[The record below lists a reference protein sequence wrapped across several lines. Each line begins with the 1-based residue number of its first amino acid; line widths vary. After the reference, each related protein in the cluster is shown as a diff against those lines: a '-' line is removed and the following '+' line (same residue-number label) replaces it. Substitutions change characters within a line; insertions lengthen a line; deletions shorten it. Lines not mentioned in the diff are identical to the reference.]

1 MTTTEHQILAEIATT
16 GQAVI
21 QLFKPREA
29 KAAETLRSHRIIHV
43 DAGNDLIWVV
53 KFGPAPFGH
62 QAREIV

>member
-1 MTTTEHQILAEIATT
+1 MSTAEHAILAEIALT

-21 QLFKPREA
+21 ILRKAREA

-43 DAGNDLIWVV
+43 DAGNDQMWVV

-62 QAREIV
+62 QPREI